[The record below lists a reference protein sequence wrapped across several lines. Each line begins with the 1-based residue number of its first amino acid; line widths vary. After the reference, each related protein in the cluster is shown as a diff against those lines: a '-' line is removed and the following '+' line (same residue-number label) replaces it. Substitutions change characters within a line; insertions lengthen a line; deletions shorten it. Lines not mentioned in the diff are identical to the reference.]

1 MMDTVLLFD
10 ADDGGAGAMAVQ
22 TADTGIAATPPANDA
37 AAPEGSGGAQN
48 ERIAMTPAQLS
59 DRLERA
65 RGAERAALVKSLGF
79 DSLEALQDAIRAGTQ
94 ALEAQKTEAERQ
106 AEALRQA
113 TERLQQLETV
123 AQNAQAE
130 RERLLI
136 RSAAVEKM
144 AGRFIDPGAAYR
156 LLDLSRVV
164 VDGEKVNG
172 LDDAIEALAKQYP
185 WTLVSARKEIAP
197 RIGATNPDGTPVQT
211 KESDAEKRAR
221 YFGGGG
227 NSGFFSGGGVK
238 PVSEKKPK

>member
-1 MMDTVLLFD
+1 MKDTVLLFD
-10 ADDGGAGAMAVQ
+10 ADDGGAGAVAETNVV
-22 TADTGIAATPPANDA
+22 TTPPVDDA
-37 AAPEGSGGAQN
+37 AAPAGGGAAQT

-65 RGAERAALVKSLGF
+65 KGAERAALVKSLGF
-79 DSLEALQDAIRAGTQ
+79 DSLEALQEAIRAGTQ
-94 ALEAQKTEAERQ
+94 ALEAQKSEAERQ

-113 TERLQQLETV
+113 EERLQQLETV

-136 RSAAVEKM
+136 RSAAIERM
-144 AGRFIDPGAAYR
+144 AGRFIDPGAAFR
-156 LLDLSRVV
+156 LLDLSQVV
-164 VDGEKVNG
+164 VDGEKVDG

-185 WTLVSARKEIAP
+185 WTLASTRKEIAP
-197 RIGATNPDGTPVQT
+197 RIGTTNPDGTPVQT

-227 NSGFFSGGGVK
+227 NGGFFSGGGVK
-238 PVSEKKPK
+238 PVVEKKPK